1 MKKWKPF
8 GIAIGLAMTLVA
20 AGCGN
25 DTSSSDSLSEQ
36 VDYTIVGI
44 EAGAGVMKAT
54 EKAIDD
60 YQLDGWT
67 IMPSS
72 SGVMTI
78 ALEDAIEDKKPIVI
92 TGWTPHWMFAKY
104 DLKYLE
110 DPKGSYG
117 EAESLHTLTRQ
128 GFAEDVPGANKVL
141 DQFNWSVEDM
151 EEVMLEVNSGAE
163 PAEAARKWVDKHSD
177 KVSEWTKGAEEG
189 KEQEV
194 SLVYVEWDSEVAS
207 TNVLKVVLDDLG
219 YNTKITPLDNAIM
232 WQAVVQGEA
241 DATASAWLPT
251 THGDLYEQ
259 YKDQVVDLGASL
271 EGART
276 GLVVPSY
283 VDADSIE
290 DLDPKDN

>member
-1 MKKWKPF
+1 MKKWKTM
-8 GIAIGLAMTLVA
+8 GAAAGLALSLMA
-20 AGCGN
+20 AGCSNGS
-25 DTSSSDSLSEQ
+25 SSSDSLSEQ
-36 VDYTIVGI
+36 VDYSVTGI

-54 EKAIDD
+54 EKAFKD

-67 IMPSS
+67 ITPSS
-72 SGVMTI
+72 SGVMAI
-78 ALEDAIEDKKPIVI
+78 ALEDAIEDKEPIVI

-104 DLKYLE
+104 DLKYLD
-110 DPKGSYG
+110 DPKNSYG

-128 GFAEDVPGANKVL
+128 GFADDVPGANKVL
-141 DQFNWSVEDM
+141 DQFNWEVEDM
-151 EEVMLEVNSGAE
+151 EEVMLEINKGAE
-163 PAEAARKWVDKHSD
+163 PAEAARAWVDEHAD
-177 KVSEWTKGAEEG
+177 QVAEWTKGAEKG
-189 KEQEV
+189 NGQEV

-219 YNTKITPLDNAIM
+219 YKTKITPLDNAIM
-232 WQAVVQGEA
+232 WQAVAQGEA

-290 DLDPKDN
+290 DLEPKDK

>member
-1 MKKWKPF
+1 MKKWKTV
-8 GIAIGLAMTLVA
+8 GIAAGLALSLVA
-20 AGCGN
+20 AGCSNGS
-25 DTSSSDSLSEQ
+25 SSSDSVSEQ
-36 VDYTIVGI
+36 VDYTVVGI

-54 EKAIDD
+54 EKAFKD
-60 YQLDGWT
+60 YQLDGWSIT
-67 IMPSS
+67 PSS
-72 SGVMTI
+72 SGVMAI
-78 ALEDAIEDKKPIVI
+78 ALEDAIEDEEPIVI

-104 DLKYLE
+104 DLKYLD
-110 DPKGSYG
+110 DPKKSFG

-128 GFAEDVPGANKVL
+128 GFADDVPGANKVL
-141 DQFNWSVEDM
+141 DQFNWEVEDM
-151 EEVMLEVNSGAE
+151 EEVMLEINKGAE
-163 PAEAARKWVDKHSD
+163 PAEAARTWVDEHPD
-177 KVSEWTKGAEEG
+177 KVAEWTNGAEKG
-189 KEQEV
+189 NGQEV

-219 YNTKITPLDNAIM
+219 YKTEITPLDNAIM
-232 WQAVVQGEA
+232 WQAVAQGEA

-251 THGDLYEQ
+251 THGDLYKQ

-290 DLDPKDN
+290 DLEPKG

>member
-8 GIAIGLAMTLVA
+8 GVAIGLAMTLVA

-54 EKAIDD
+54 ENAIDD

-78 ALEDAIEDKKPIVI
+78 ALEDAIEDKKPVVI

-104 DLKYLE
+104 DLKYLD

-128 GFAEDVPGANKVL
+128 GFADDVPGANKVL
-141 DQFNWSVEDM
+141 DQFNWSVKDM
-151 EEVMLEVNSGAE
+151 EEVMLEVNKGAE
-163 PAEAARKWVDKHSD
+163 PAEAARKWVDKHAD
-177 KVSEWTKGAEEG
+177 KVSEWTKDAEEG
-189 KEQEV
+189 NGQEV

-219 YNTKITPLDNAIM
+219 YKTEITPLDNAIM

-290 DLDPKDN
+290 DLNPKDN

>member
-1 MKKWKPF
+1 MKKWKTL
-8 GIAIGLAMTLVA
+8 GVAAGLAMTLVA
-20 AGCGN
+20 AGCGSE
-25 DTSSSDSLSEQ
+25 SSNSDSLSQQ
-36 VDYTIVGI
+36 VDYTVTGI

-54 EKAIDD
+54 EQAFKD
-60 YQLDGWT
+60 YQLDGWE

-78 ALEDAIEDKKPIVI
+78 ALDDAIEDKKPIII

-117 EAESLHTLTRQ
+117 GAEALHTLTRQ
-128 GFAEDVPGANKVL
+128 GFADDVPGANKVL
-141 DQFNWSVEDM
+141 DQFNWGVEDM
-151 EEVMLEVNSGAE
+151 EEVMLEINNGAD
-163 PAEAARKWVDKHSD
+163 PAEAARKWVDAHAD
-177 KVSEWTKGAEEG
+177 KVTEWTKDAEEG
-189 KEQEV
+189 TGQEV

-219 YNTKITPLDNAIM
+219 YKTEITPLDNAIM
-232 WQAVVQGEA
+232 WQAVAQGEA

-251 THGDLYEQ
+251 THGDLYEE

-290 DLDPKDN
+290 DLQPKK